1 MAGLRRRGR
10 PRPAWL
16 RAQRVSLLALLLLTG
31 CQSLAPPKPEVAS
44 ARLKQ
49 SLATLESPQAANAE
63 RSRAQ
68 TVYRRTLASAL
79 PALQAGELAP
89 EIEWA
94 PANPPNWR
102 DPRQLAEIEPVRR
115 APKPNSGLQRPGLGA
130 PAVGHI
136 LPGGA
141 NAPRRGYHVPVT
153 ALALPAPAK
162 SADEGPLQVALAN
175 PLRVIAVEL
184 DPDRGS
190 YQVTARHAQQ
200 ASGSR
205 IEPPRNEDR
214 ERRSLTKADAAQ
226 QVAALSAA
234 APLVLPLA
242 MDLEAPLDATRSL
255 GPGPLAGLRYLLRA
269 DRFSG
274 QSRITFLQPFDP
286 DKRPLV
292 LVHGLMTT
300 PQMWNRLVRE
310 LMTDPLVREHY
321 QFWFFYYPTAQPVP
335 LSAMQLR
342 EALDQAVAVHGATKP
357 IVLVGYSMGGVL
369 ARAQITGIAAAEAE
383 QVLTGISQ
391 LPASSPVRRA
401 LIFEPRKDVSRAV
414 FMFTPH
420 RGSRLATFNP
430 AIWVSRL
437 IRLPSWVRNE
447 LELVASRVVGLEA
460 DRIPTSIQG
469 LAPDSPFL
477 AHLDQAEI
485 KVPTHSVIGNRGRR
499 GELSRSS
506 DGVVP
511 YWSAHL
517 PSAESEVVVPTGHG
531 GFAHPLA
538 VQELIRIL
546 RKDLASHASR

>member
-1 MAGLRRRGR
+1 MTEQR
-10 PRPAWL
+10 AW
-16 RAQRVSLLALLLLTG
+16 QFSLLMPFMLWMLGG
-31 CQSLAPPKPEVAS
+31 CQSLAPPKPEAAS
-44 ARLKQ
+44 EQLQQ
-49 SLATLESPQAANAE
+49 SLAQLAS
-63 RSRAQ
+63 AQ
-68 TVYRRTLASAL
+68 TPESERRRAENSYRRTLKAIL
-79 PALQAGELAP
+79 PAAIAGDGSPPFELAP
-89 EIEWA
+89 A
-94 PANPPNWR
+94 DPPRWR
-102 DPRQLAEIEPVRR
+102 DPNEFAEITPVHREK
-115 APKPNSGLQRPGLGA
+115 KPDSGLRRSGLGA

-136 LPGGA
+136 VPGGA

-153 ALALPAPAK
+153 ALALP
-162 SADEGPLQVALAN
+162 STDNRDGDGQLGVALAD
-175 PLRVIAVEL
+175 PLRVTSIEL
-184 DPDRGS
+184 GADSSSGPDANQRPKGESNWRSVVGTEPPDRCLVPVS
-190 YQVTARHAQQ
+190 TFQRQ
-200 ASGSR
+200 
-205 IEPPRNEDR
+205 
-214 ERRSLTKADAAQ
+214 SLP
-226 QVAALSAA
+226 V
-234 APLVLPLA
+234 A

-255 GPGPLAGLRYLLRA
+255 GPRPIDGLRYLLRA

-310 LMTDPLVREHY
+310 LMADPTVRKHY

-342 EALDQAVAVHGATKP
+342 QELDQAVAVHGSTKP

-369 ARAQITGIAAAEAE
+369 ARAQIAGLDAVKAE
-383 QVLTGISQ
+383 QIAPGVSQ
-391 LPASSPVRRA
+391 LPASSPVRQA
-401 LIFEPRKDVSRAV
+401 LIFEPRDDISRAV

-420 RGSRLATFNP
+420 RGSRLATFNL
-430 AIWVSRL
+430 ALWVSRL
-437 IRLPSWVRNE
+437 IRLPSWVRHE
-447 LELVASRVVGLEA
+447 LESVTDRLAGLEA

-469 LAPDSPFL
+469 LSPDSPFL
-477 AHLDQAEI
+477 ILLDRTESS
-485 KVPTHSVIGNRGRR
+485 VPTHSVIGNRGRR

-538 VQELIRIL
+538 IQELIRIL
-546 RKDLASHASR
+546 RQDLVVVSGEW